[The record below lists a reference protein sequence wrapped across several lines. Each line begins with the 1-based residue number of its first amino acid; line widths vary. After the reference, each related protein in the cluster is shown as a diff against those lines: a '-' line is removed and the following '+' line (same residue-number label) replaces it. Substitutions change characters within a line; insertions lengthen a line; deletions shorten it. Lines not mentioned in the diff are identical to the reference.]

1 MSFFIFVP
9 EGKKK
14 MVIETIVIFRLIIQ
28 SIATLSEA
36 LFITL

>member
-1 MSFFIFVP
+1 MSFFIFVQ